1 MEHFVANVKIY
12 IYIEEEESQRLKDYV
27 NETVTEYCDKDD
39 FVDHEGVYVE
49 DDGSLLIEITCYD
62 PNSYPQYL
70 DSGSME
76 DHCESIV
83 EEIQDR
89 LINAHRI
96 DKELFDPSIDLVD
109 TSNDRDI

>member
-1 MEHFVANVKIY
+1 MEHFVANIKIY
-12 IYIEEEESQRLKDYV
+12 IYMEEEESQRLKDYV

-49 DDGSLLIEITCYD
+49 DDGSLLIEIPCYD
-62 PNSYPQYL
+62 PNPYPQYL
-70 DSGSME
+70 DSGTME
-76 DHCESIV
+76 DHSEGVV
-83 EEIQDR
+83 EEIKDR